1 VLPRATASDGE
12 RILLRTAEALKPPRS
27 VVKVMAEDGMLS
39 WDESVFRDEHVFE
52 IDYLPETFHHRDQ
65 QLEGLQYALQP
76 AIRGSRPLNAMV
88 RGPPGTGKTT
98 AIQKLFGELDA
109 QRSVRTVHVN
119 CQVDSTRY
127 AVFSRIF
134 EEIFEYEPP
143 ASGVSFKS
151 LFKQITDHL
160 TDEEEVLTVCL
171 DDVNY
176 LFYEGEASET
186 LYSLLRAHETHAGA
200 KIGALLVSSDLDL
213 EVIAELDGRVQ
224 SVFRPEEVFFP
235 AYDESAIVD
244 ILDERVR
251 RGFRDGVLS
260 TTVLDRVADL
270 TAETGDLRVG
280 IDLLRRAG
288 LNAERRAS
296 DTVAIEDVET
306 AYEQSKHVHL
316 SRRVRGLS
324 EPERVLLGVIADRDG
339 ERAGEVYESFHAETD
354 LGYTRYSELV
364 NKLDR
369 VGLIDATYTT
379 VEGRGRSRELSLSYD
394 ADAILDRL

>member
-1 VLPRATASDGE
+1 
-12 RILLRTAEALKPPRS
+12 LKPSWS

-39 WDESVFRDEHVFE
+39 WDESLFRDEHVFE
-52 IDYLPETFHHRDQ
+52 IDYLPETFHHRDR
-65 QLEGLQYALQP
+65 QLEGLQHALRP
-76 AIRGSRPLNAMV
+76 AVRGSRPLNAMI

-98 AIQKLFGELDA
+98 AIQKLFAELDG
-109 QRSVRTVHVN
+109 RRGVRTVRVN

-134 EEIFEYEPP
+134 EQIFEYEPP

-176 LFYEGEASET
+176 LFYESEASET

-200 KIGALLVSSDLDL
+200 KIGVLLVSSDLDL
-213 EVIAELDGRVQ
+213 DVIADLDGRVQ

-235 AYDESAIVD
+235 AYDEGAIVD
-244 ILDERVR
+244 ILGERVA

-260 TTVLDRVADL
+260 PTVLDRVAEL

-296 DTVAIEDVET
+296 DTVEGEDVET
-306 AYEQSKHVHL
+306 AYETAKHVHL

-324 EPERVLLGVIADRDG
+324 DPEHTLLGTIADHDG
-339 ERAGEVYESFHAETD
+339 ERAGAVYEAFHDETD

-364 NKLDR
+364 NKLDS
-369 VGLIDATYTT
+369 VGLVETAYTT
-379 VEGRGRSRELSLSYD
+379 VDGRGRSRELSLAYD
-394 ADAILDRL
+394 ADAIRDRLE